1 MPFRRDES
9 SLSSFLDFGVQF
21 TCARGKYLLRAL
33 ARDKERNPPANPGG
47 TDLVY
52 AALENH
58 DGWAVAAL
66 AVDDE
71 GQIDDTG
78 ALQLGNEDDVD
89 IVETGDQTLAAGKFH
104 GQEVDVSI
112 LSMRLDRDG
121 LGDIRD
127 HHAA

>member
-1 MPFRRDES
+1 MCQALPFCLL
-9 SLSSFLDFGVQF
+9 LS
-21 TCARGKYLLRAL
+21 
-33 ARDKERNPPANPGG
+33 
-47 TDLVY
+47 

-58 DGWAVAAL
+58 NVGTVASL

-89 IVETGDQTLAAGKFH
+89 VVQPGDQTFASGEFH

>member
-1 MPFRRDES
+1 MRERIGEQREDPP
-9 SLSSFLDFGVQF
+9 LTQVVL
-21 TCARGKYLLRAL
+21 TCLLPSAFCFS
-33 ARDKERNPPANPGG
+33 D
-47 TDLVY
+47 
-52 AALENH
+52 ALENH
-58 DGWAVAAL
+58 NAWAVASL

-71 GQIDDTG
+71 GQFDDAG

-89 IVETGDQTLAAGKFH
+89 VVEPGDQTFASGKFH

-127 HHAA
+127 HHPA